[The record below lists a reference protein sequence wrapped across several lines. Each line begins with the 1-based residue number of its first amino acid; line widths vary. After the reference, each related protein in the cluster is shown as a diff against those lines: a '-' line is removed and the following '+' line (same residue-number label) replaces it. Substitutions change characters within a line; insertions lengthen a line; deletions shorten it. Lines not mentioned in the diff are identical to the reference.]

1 MKNLLKFIAIS
12 FGVSVMTG
20 CSVVPTATPEQ
31 KKIAIEMSAPS
42 DKATLYAIRN
52 DKGSYHAHQLELK
65 IGSETLLTR
74 GMSFAV
80 FSLNPVTGKLETDI
94 GGIVG
99 TDAEI
104 PMDLKAGQKYYVHVS
119 QHFRPLIG
127 PRAELVELSESEA
140 VPLLKKLT
148 MVAEP
153 EKKSIRAK

>member
-31 KKIAIEMSAPS
+31 KKVAIEMSAPI
-42 DKATLYAIRN
+42 DKAMLYAIRS
-52 DKGSYHAHQLELK
+52 DKGSYHLEQMELK

-74 GMSFAV
+74 GMSISV
-80 FSLNPVTGKLETDI
+80 FSLNPVTGKLKTDI
-94 GGIVG
+94 SFIIG

-104 PMDLKAGQKYYVHVS
+104 PMDLKPGHKYYVHVS
-119 QHFRPLIG
+119 KHIRPLIG

-140 VPLLKKLT
+140 VALMKKLP

-153 EKKSIRAK
+153 EKKID